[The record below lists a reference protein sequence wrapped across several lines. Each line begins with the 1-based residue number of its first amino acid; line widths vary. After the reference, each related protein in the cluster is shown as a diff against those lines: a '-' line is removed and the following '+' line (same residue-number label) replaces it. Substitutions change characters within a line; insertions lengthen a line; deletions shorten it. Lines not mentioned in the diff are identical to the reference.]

1 MSNKLFLKL
10 FFILSI
16 LSAIVLFYLSYIGY
30 SKDKLVIKSQ
40 ARVEKSKNSSKVVF
54 IGDSSL
60 EHGLDEK
67 YFSKLVNKN
76 VSNLALTAGAHNL
89 SGTFNM
95 IRNVIKNNKNVE
107 YIIIM
112 QNPSIWQSGFSEG
125 GYCSTLDELTN
136 DEVIERNFM
145 EKFGCFKYKY
155 MNVKLIKKAI
165 KGDKEKK
172 NEIQK
177 TYKNGLLDI
186 YKELADNEFIN
197 YQKINSLKE
206 KELEMIDDYLKNKNI
221 KVLYVQGTLHYELYL
236 KYSEI
241 INKQHELIKK
251 LKNINFIEEYL
262 YPSNENMGETEN
274 HVDISYKL
282 KSTEFYY
289 SILKD
294 YIK

>member
-145 EKFGCFKYKY
+145 EIFGCFKYKY

-172 NEIQK
+172 
-177 TYKNGLLDI
+177 
-186 YKELADNEFIN
+186 
-197 YQKINSLKE
+197 
-206 KELEMIDDYLKNKNI
+206 
-221 KVLYVQGTLHYELYL
+221 KVLKLGIIQQYL
-236 KYSEI
+236 
-241 INKQHELIKK
+241 
-251 LKNINFIEEYL
+251 
-262 YPSNENMGETEN
+262 
-274 HVDISYKL
+274 
-282 KSTEFYY
+282 
-289 SILKD
+289 
-294 YIK
+294 